1 MEEVECEG
9 YLGDPSVQG
18 SLRILPWEGVWLR
31 LTRNLDK
38 PRGFVN
44 GAIDV
49 FPYDSLPDLCRDNA
63 TLAKKTSQDLFLDN
77 RYTLPSENL
86 EYITAI
92 S

>member
-1 MEEVECEG
+1 MIDKTKAQHKLRSNQFDGLIDGKRLG
-9 YLGDPSVQG
+9 Y
-18 SLRILPWEGVWLR
+18 
-31 LTRNLDK
+31 
-38 PRGFVN
+38 GFVN

-49 FPYDSLPDLCRDNA
+49 FPYNSLPDLCRDNA